1 MRRAYGCGL
10 KFRNPSPHLL
20 QKLFTLLLWGAGVKS
35 FLIIACAL
43 FAQHVLASVPE
54 PSFVIYGQ
62 VLSSGAQVQQTG
74 MVVSARYSGNHLAES
89 SLTQENNHEF
99 VLEVPLEANIGT
111 RDIYKARVG
120 DVISLQIAGVVVANI
135 QISDRGVTVFQNL
148 NLPENFDSDGD
159 GIYDSMEIADG
170 KNPNDPNDPVA
181 FGNLDLDGDGLSNG
195 LEFLTGT
202 YDPFGDY
209 DGDGFSNQHEYTVG
223 VNPNNAQIMPK
234 QQPSAGQYAALHV
247 HLNAVTFLQNDIGEN
262 LTWDEQVN
270 GQPTTVLPIF
280 WNEDLNLDLL
290 VATNQGKVFWLQGNE
305 LGQYLS
311 PSLLSLFSL
320 PVGGAIRLGLSNID
334 GINAQELW
342 AFSHVNN
349 KLYSYQR
356 SPVDQPY
363 GGTLWFD
370 ASLPKIDGNL
380 IMADLNNDGAMD
392 LLATGVDVAAENVV
406 SDTLVQLTGNWD
418 GYTLGF
424 NAPIQL
430 AQEAYISNSPI
441 ALLENIG
448 EVGFDKN
455 KDIVIKTTD
464 QKLQLN
470 LSFNGYNQAAVADS
484 LQIALVTQESATVT
498 ASLFNQGIQLDTEN
512 GNTPFA
518 MANLNSDGLD
528 TTDLLQYMGNSVTN
542 SYQFRLVAGV
552 VNTKESDGDGIYDFK
567 DLNATDA
574 NSPLPNGQQDF
585 DQDGIPYGVDGNH
598 SGLEDFDNDGMNDAF
613 EISNGLSPQ
622 DPNDASSDADGDGR
636 SNYEEFQDGTNPQAK
651 TSVVTQD
658 ARMITS
664 VHAFDSGASDML
676 LMNQEIAISSQ
687 SSPSVKIY
695 NLNNLSQMRTLQVSD
710 NNGVAKMINQGNLLV
725 MGNVSGSVEI
735 WDANSG
741 IRLAKFDKNNSSVT
755 DLAIDGTTLYA
766 LHADGYFY
774 QYNIE
779 TLSYVGHWQI
789 YDGFL
794 TSILAR
800 NNMLYI
806 QASNPEKIMFVWDAS
821 KQEVIYS
828 ISGNAECCEK
838 VVAELSGD
846 TLILANSYSGS
857 GIYATNIGN
866 LNSQQVV
873 SDIDIS
879 AVRSLNSTLYVG
891 RKSGVI
897 ERYSSVDGSFQGR
910 VAAPYSQVREI
921 ELINGGFVSLHADGN
936 VYFWDHK

>member
-1 MRRAYGCGL
+1 M
-10 KFRNPSPHLL
+10 
-20 QKLFTLLLWGAGVKS
+20 KS
-35 FLIIACAL
+35 IIFLIYAV
-43 FAQHVLASVPE
+43 FAQLSIASVPE

-62 VLSSGAQVQQTG
+62 VLSSGAQVQKNG
-74 MVVSARYSGNHLAES
+74 MVVRARYAGNHLSEAT
-89 SLTQENNHEF
+89 LTQTNSYEF
-99 VLEVPLEANIGT
+99 VLEIPLEANIGT
-111 RDIYKARVG
+111 RDTYKARVG
-120 DVISLQIAGVVVANI
+120 DVISLQIAGAVVANVR
-135 QISDRGVTVFQNL
+135 ISDRGVSVLQNL

-159 GIYDSMEIADG
+159 GIYDSLEIADG

-195 LEFLTGT
+195 LEFLTNT
-202 YDPFGDY
+202 YDPFGDF

-223 VNPNNAQIMPK
+223 TNPNNAQKMPK
-234 QQPSAGQYAALHV
+234 QVPNPGQYAALHV
-247 HLNAVTFLQNDIGEN
+247 HANAIRFLQNDLGEN
-262 LTWDEQVN
+262 LSWDEQVN
-270 GQPTTVLPIF
+270 GQPSSILPMF
-280 WNEDLNLDLL
+280 WNADLYLDLL
-290 VATNQGKVFWLQGNE
+290 VATNQGKVFLLQGNE
-305 LGQYLS
+305 NGQYQA
-311 PSLLSLFSL
+311 PSLLNLFSL
-320 PVGGAIRLGLSNID
+320 PVGGAIRLGLNNID
-334 GINAQELW
+334 GINANELW

-363 GGTLWFD
+363 GSTLWFD
-370 ASLPKIDGNL
+370 VSLPQIDGNI
-380 IMADLNNDGAMD
+380 IMADLNSDGAMD
-392 LLATGVDVAAENVV
+392 LLATGVDMSATTTVA
-406 SDTLVQLTGNWD
+406 DTLVQLTGSWD

-424 NAPIQL
+424 NAPQQL
-430 AQEAYISNSPI
+430 AQQSYISNSPM
-441 ALLENIG
+441 ALLPNIG
-448 EVGFDKN
+448 EVGFDKD
-455 KDIVIKTTD
+455 KDIVIKTAD
-464 QKLQLN
+464 QKLLIN
-470 LSFNGYNQAAVADS
+470 LSFNGYNQASEAVS
-484 LQIALVTQESATVT
+484 LQQKLVTQESATVT

-512 GNTPFA
+512 GNTPFV
-518 MANLNSDGLD
+518 MANINNDNLD
-528 TTDLLQYMGNSVTN
+528 TTDLLQYMGNSASN
-542 SYQFRLVAGV
+542 SNQFRLMSGV
-552 VNTKESDGDGIYDFK
+552 VNSKESDGDGILDFK
-567 DLNATDA
+567 DLNATNAD
-574 NSPLPNGQQDF
+574 SPLPNGQQDF
-585 DQDGIPYGVDGNH
+585 DQDGIPYGIDGNH
-598 SGLEDFDNDGMNDAF
+598 SGFEDADNDGMSDAF

-622 DPNDASSDADGDGR
+622 NPNDASSDADGDGR
-636 SNYEEFQDGTNPQAK
+636 SNYEEYQDGTNPQAR
-651 TSVVTQD
+651 TSVATQD

-664 VHAFDSGASDML
+664 VRAFDSGASDML

-687 SSPSVKIY
+687 TSRSVKIY
-695 NLNNLSQMRTLQVSD
+695 NLENLSQMRTLQVSD
-710 NNGVAKMINQGNLLV
+710 TNGVAKMINQGNLLV

-735 WDANSG
+735 WDANTG
-741 IRLAKFDKNNSSVT
+741 IRLAQFNKNNSSVT
-755 DLAIDGTTLYA
+755 DLAIDGTALYA

-774 QYNIE
+774 HYNIE
-779 TLSYVGHWQI
+779 TLAYAGNWKI

-794 TSILAR
+794 TSLLAR

-806 QASNPEKIMFVWDAS
+806 QASNPEKIMFVWDAT

-828 ISGNAECCEK
+828 ISGNADCCEK

-879 AVRSLNSTLYVG
+879 AARSLNSTIYVG